1 MLYADYYSICFVCQ
15 TRTDIRIR
23 IRRIVI
29 RIRVRHATI
38 RIRVVVATKNH
49 TAFEE
54 RHLVLQKYL
63 FSKYFRRAYARFWLF
78 SKTGTKRFTLCRF
91 APVSRFTQLRRQ
103 P

>member
-15 TRTDIRIR
+15 TRTDVRIR

-54 RHLVLQKYL
+54 RHLFCKITYFQNIFDGLTPV
-63 FSKYFRRAYARFWLF
+63 FS
-78 SKTGTKRFTLCRF
+78 
-91 APVSRFTQLRRQ
+91 
-103 P
+103 